1 MRGKVTDRVILF
13 IDYQN
18 VYKGA
23 RSCFYSQLHPPHT
36 AGQVSPLAL
45 GQHLVR
51 SSPYDRELAQV
62 RVYRGRPDS
71 TKDPK
76 GYGACTRQ
84 VAAWERSDRVVTA
97 LRTLRY
103 PYGWPERCAPGE
115 KPQEKGIDVALAV
128 DFVRLAIEKEYD
140 VGILMS
146 TDTDLKP
153 ALEVVASLRSSG
165 GPRVE
170 VAAWSGDNMHN
181 RRLSISGTNLWCH
194 WLNAESYDQ
203 VKDPTNYTLD

>member
-1 MRGKVTDRVILF
+1 M
-13 IDYQN
+13 
-18 VYKGA
+18 
-23 RSCFYSQLHPPHT
+23 
-36 AGQVSPLAL
+36 
-45 GQHLVR
+45 
-51 SSPYDRELAQV
+51 ELAQV

-84 VAAWERSDRVVTA
+84 VAAWEGSDQVVTA

-170 VAAWSGDNMHN
+170 VAAWSGDNMRN

-194 WLNAESYDQ
+194 WLNAESYTQ

>member
-1 MRGKVTDRVILF
+1 MADRVILF

-23 RSCFYSQLHPPHT
+23 RSCFHSQLHPPHT
-36 AGQVSPLAL
+36 AGQISPFAL
-45 GQHLVR
+45 GHHIVR
-51 SSPYDRELAQV
+51 NSPYDRELTQV

-76 GYGACTRQ
+76 GYAACTRQ
-84 VAAWERSDRVVTA
+84 VASWERSDQVVTT

-103 PYGWPERCAPGE
+103 PYGWPERCTPGE

-181 RRLSISGTNLWCH
+181 RRLSISGMNLWCH
-194 WLNAESYDQ
+194 WLNAESYNQ
-203 VKDPTNYTLD
+203 VKDPTNYALN

>member
-1 MRGKVTDRVILF
+1 MPSSTVTAQLPSKDEVTCFPGELTLSSLSYKEITAPRRPGIARTGGDYSLRGKVTDRLILF

-36 AGQVSPLAL
+36 AGQVSPLVL

-103 PYGWPERCAPGE
+103 PYGWPERSGE

-128 DFVRLAIEKEYD
+128 DFVRLASRR
-140 VGILMS
+140 S
-146 TDTDLKP
+146 TT
-153 ALEVVASLRSSG
+153 SG
-165 GPRVE
+165 
-170 VAAWSGDNMHN
+170 S
-181 RRLSISGTNLWCH
+181 
-194 WLNAESYDQ
+194 
-203 VKDPTNYTLD
+203 